1 MLKYHRI
8 LRGIL
13 TGNLRDRPYRLN
25 VSLTNLC
32 DSRCKTCDIWQIY
45 PQKRLPL
52 REELTDD
59 EFKRLFSQL
68 PPSIMWVS
76 FSGGEPHLRKDFC
89 TIMESAFSDIR
100 NIAMVNVPNN
110 GIKADRCIEDWQR
123 LLAIRRRPFVYITMS
138 LDGEGAVHD
147 DVRGVDGN
155 YESAIYA
162 FEEID
167 ALCKRHGN
175 AAIGIGLTIS
185 KFNFDKIMPFV
196 HNVIDRGISLKIEA
210 ADSGDL
216 YYQGQAVDERPD
228 LEHDGIR
235 DVIAEIYSLQNKR
248 QWKWSSPIDYLTR
261 NHVRGAMRFL
271 KNPEKLVIPCR
282 AAHSNY
288 AIDCYGNVNPCFFFT
303 TGMGN
308 VRQYDYNLCQ
318 LLDANKEKLSDA
330 RETIKKGECPRCW
343 HVCNSIDSMIDRKIR
358 KPWTFFDV

>member
-1 MLKYHRI
+1 M
-8 LRGIL
+8 
-13 TGNLRDRPYRLN
+13 
-25 VSLTNLC
+25 SLTNLC

-59 EFKRLFSQL
+59 EFKRLFPQL
-68 PPSIMWVS
+68 PSSIMWVS

-89 TIMESAFSDIR
+89 DIMESAFSDIR

-155 YESAIYA
+155 YESAVYA

-167 ALCKRHGN
+167 ALCKQHGN
-175 AAIGIGLTIS
+175 AAIRIGLTIS

-196 HNVIDRGISLKIEA
+196 HNVIERGISLKIEA

-228 LEHDGIR
+228 LNSDPCSWLT
-235 DVIAEIYSLQNKR
+235 SLR
-248 QWKWSSPIDYLTR
+248 QIHSGATLLTR
-261 NHVRGAMRFL
+261 LRAFRHARGSLCPDGKTWILRHFYRRGIL
-271 KNPEKLVIPCR
+271 TTKHPIWYLNPLR
-282 AAHSNY
+282 GHS
-288 AIDCYGNVNPCFFFT
+288 
-303 TGMGN
+303 
-308 VRQYDYNLCQ
+308 
-318 LLDANKEKLSDA
+318 A
-330 RETIKKGECPRCW
+330 R
-343 HVCNSIDSMIDRKIR
+343 
-358 KPWTFFDV
+358 